1 MATKRTRKR
10 TAKKRG
16 RPAKKQ
22 ESADF
27 LSKYAVNIVGIVMA
41 VWALLGL
48 FQAGIVGIFIINL
61 TRIFVG
67 ALYPIGLAAIMA
79 GGIWLAGFSR
89 LPKVKWRHLFGTC
102 MILLGIL
109 TILSLAEYFQTAQ
122 PVDFVTVNW
131 GKLTDDMTSSNTTS
145 NIGGGILSAI
155 CFVFLHMLVGNI
167 GVGIVSVLLIVAG
180 GFVLFNISFNKA
192 FIGIRKAVTVGFQT
206 AVEIK
211 DRVSRFKANRSS
223 SKPAGEIP
231 KKEVS
236 SPKQPK
242 SSEEQQSFSTS
253 AITIS
258 GMPVADEAKQQPASS
273 AAAKKDTAEKPAK
286 KQASDVDLVN
296 VQEDDSYRLPTP
308 DLLTQMSQDDQS
320 GELKSIDHN
329 AKVLQKTLDSF
340 GVKAEIK
347 HVSLGPSV
355 TKYEIHPDI
364 GVKVSRIVNLADDIA
379 LALAAKDIRIEAPIP
394 GKSLVGIEVP
404 NRKIATVSFR
414 DVVEH
419 QPDRHGHLLQVP
431 LGKDV
436 NGNVITADL
445 TKMPHLLIAGST
457 GSGKSVAIN
466 GIITSILLN
475 ARPSQV
481 KLMLIDPK
489 KVELGVYNGIPHL
502 LSPVVSEPK
511 KAARALQKV
520 VSEMENRYE
529 LFAKYGQRKISTFNE
544 FAAKNNQENDVKIQP
559 MPYIVVIVDEL
570 ADLMMT
576 VSNDVEAAI
585 IRLAQMGRAAG
596 IHMILATQ
604 RPSVDVITGLIKAN
618 VPSRI
623 AFAVSSGI
631 DSRTIIDTNGAEKL
645 LGRGDM
651 LFLPIDSNTPIRVQ
665 GAFIPDKDVSR
676 VVKFITDQQSADYDE
691 SMMVSD
697 EEIKQEDEADSED
710 DLFDDALSFVVN
722 EQKAST
728 SLLQRHFRIGYNR
741 AARLIDD
748 LENRGYIGPQ
758 NGSKLGRFLKRNRFE
773 ITLMMANKKGR
784 HQFNLMSS
792 LVY

>member
-1 MATKRTRKR
+1 MKTKRTKQ
-10 TAKKRG
+10 TSSKPVKKRG
-16 RPAKKQ
+16 RPRKTTKKTGGQ
-22 ESADF
+22 SSF
-27 LSKYAVNIVGIVMA
+27 LQKYTVNVIGGVVAIL
-41 VWALLGL
+41 ALLGL
-48 FQAGIVGIFIINL
+48 FQAGIVGTLMINIAKL
-61 TRIFVG
+61 FVG
-67 ALYPIGLAAIMA
+67 SLYPVFLLV
-79 GGIWLAGFSR
+79 GIVVGIFLAGFSR
-89 LPKVKWRHLFGTC
+89 FPKIPAKYTWGTVL
-102 MILLGIL
+102 ILLGVLLWL
-109 TILSLAEYFQTAQ
+109 TLIEYIQAAQ
-122 PVDFVTVNW
+122 PVDFINFNW
-131 GKLTDDMTSSNTTS
+131 QKLVDDVVSSNSDS
-145 NIGGGILSAI
+145 NIGGGILAT
-155 CFVFLHMLVGNI
+155 I
-167 GVGIVSVLLIVAG
+167 GFYLAHVLFGKIGTGIVASLIILIG
-180 GFVLFNISFNKA
+180 GFILFDISFAKIFTGLRTCLTFIKTRAAAIRQQTDQKRSKKSARQPSPTTAANHPQTVEQPQNDDSEPNKLSA
-192 FIGIRKAVTVGFQT
+192 
-206 AVEIK
+206 
-211 DRVSRFKANRSS
+211 
-223 SKPAGEIP
+223 
-231 KKEVS
+231 
-236 SPKQPK
+236 
-242 SSEEQQSFSTS
+242 S

-258 GMPVADEAKQQPASS
+258 GMPVSDETKQSSKTVSKPTPLQESEKADDS
-273 AAAKKDTAEKPAK
+273 A
-286 KQASDVDLVN
+286 DVNLVD
-296 VQEDDSYRLPTP
+296 VKEDDAYKLPTT
-308 DLLTQMSQDDQS
+308 DLLTQIPQDDQS
-320 GELKSIDHN
+320 SELQSIDHN
-329 AKVLQKTLDSF
+329 AQVLQKTLDSF

-355 TKYEIHPDI
+355 TKYELHPDI

-394 GKSLVGIEVP
+394 GKSLIGIEVP

-419 QPDRHGHLLQVP
+419 QPDNHGHVLQVP

-466 GIITSILLN
+466 GIITSILLH
-475 ARPSQV
+475 AKPSQV

-529 LFAKYGQRKISTFNE
+529 LFAKFGQRKISTYNDFV
-544 FAAKNNQENDVKIQP
+544 AKNNRENDTKIQP

-697 EEIKQEDEADSED
+697 EEIKEEDQEDSED
-710 DLFDDALSFVVN
+710 DLFNDALAFVVDQ
-722 EQKAST
+722 QKAST

-748 LENRGYIGPQ
+748 LEKRGYIGPQ
-758 NGSKLGRFLKRNRFE
+758 DGSRPR
-773 ITLMMANKKGR
+773 
-784 HQFNLMSS
+784 Q
-792 LVY
+792 VYKEKQE

>member
-1 MATKRTRKR
+1 MNNLIIEEKKMATKRTRKR
-10 TAKKRG
+10 TTKKRG
-16 RPAKKQ
+16 RPTKAKKP
-22 ESADF
+22 ETF
-27 LSKYAVNIVGIVMA
+27 FSKYAVNILGAVVA

-48 FQAGIVGIFIINL
+48 FHAGIVGILMINIL
-61 TRIFVG
+61 RIFVG
-67 ALYPIGLAAIMA
+67 ILYPLGLLTLIV
-79 GGIWLAGFSR
+79 GGLWLAGFSR
-89 LPKVKWRHLFGTC
+89 LPKIKGRYF
-102 MILLGIL
+102 LGIVMVVIGVL
-109 TILSLAEYFQTAQ
+109 TFISLVEYVQTAQ
-122 PVDFVTVNW
+122 PVEFVAVNW
-131 GKLTDDMTSSNTTS
+131 GKLTDDMISSNTNS

-155 CFVFLHMLVGNI
+155 CFYLLHMLVGKI
-167 GVGIVSVLLIVAG
+167 GAGIISGLLVVAG
-180 GFVLFNISFNKA
+180 GFVLFNISFGNVFLAIHKTIA
-192 FIGIRKAVTVGFQT
+192 FIGHAF
-206 AVEIK
+206 
-211 DRVSRFKANRSS
+211 
-223 SKPAGEIP
+223 GEIQQKIRLLRV
-231 KKEVS
+231 KKETVQPDHQAKQQPLKEQTDA
-236 SPKQPK
+236 PKEEKDVKPK
-242 SSEEQQSFSTS
+242 FSTS
-253 AITIS
+253 SITIS
-258 GMPVADEAKQQPASS
+258 GMPVSDEPKDDVKQPPKESVTES
-273 AAAKKDTAEKPAK
+273 KPEQDK
-286 KQASDVDLVN
+286 SNDVDLVN
-296 VQEDDSYRLPTP
+296 VQEDDSYKLPTS

-329 AKVLQKTLDSF
+329 AKVLQETLDSF

-364 GVKVSRIVNLADDIA
+364 GVKVSRIVNLTDDIA

-404 NRKIATVSFR
+404 NKKIATVSFR

-419 QPDRHGHLLQVP
+419 QPDNHGHLLQVP

-436 NGNVITADL
+436 NGNVIAADL

-466 GIITSILLN
+466 SIITSILLN
-475 ARPSQV
+475 AKPSQV

-544 FAAKNNQENDVKIQP
+544 FAAKNNKENDVKIQP

-697 EEIKQEDEADSED
+697 EEIKQEDQQESED
-710 DLFDDALSFVVN
+710 DLFDDALEFVIN

-748 LENRGYIGPQ
+748 LQNRGYIGPQ
-758 NGSKLGRFLKRNRFE
+758 NGSKPREVF
-773 ITLMMANKKGR
+773 KKP
-784 HQFNLMSS
+784 
-792 LVY
+792 

>member
-1 MATKRTRKR
+1 MATKRTRRKTTSKPR
-10 TAKKRG
+10 KTSTKQQGFLAKYSSNLCG
-16 RPAKKQ
+16 A
-22 ESADF
+22 
-27 LSKYAVNIVGIVMA
+27 VMA
-41 VWALLGL
+41 ILALLGL
-48 FQAGIVGIFIINL
+48 FHAGIVGVLVINL
-61 TRIFVG
+61 VRILIG
-67 ALYPIGLAAIMA
+67 SLYPVGLIGMIAA
-79 GGIWLAGFSR
+79 GFWLAGFSK
-89 LPKVKWRHLFGTC
+89 LPKIKPRYWIGT
-102 MILLGIL
+102 MLLVIGILLWL
-109 TILSLAEYFQTAQ
+109 TLVEYIQTAQ
-122 PVDFVTVNW
+122 PVNFITANW
-131 GKLTDDMTSSNTTS
+131 GKLTDDMASANTTS
-145 NIGGGILSAI
+145 NIGGGIIATCIFDVCHILLGKIGTGIIASLIALS
-155 CFVFLHMLVGNI
+155 
-167 GVGIVSVLLIVAG
+167 GI
-180 GFVLFNISFNKA
+180 FVLFDISFGKL
-192 FIGIRKAVTVGFQT
+192 FVGLHKGLLVCKDAVSTVAGKVRAMQ
-206 AVEIK
+206 A
-211 DRVSRFKANRSS
+211 
-223 SKPAGEIP
+223 KPAKQQPASTEQMDVKPTDAEKGLTESDQAEL
-231 KKEVS
+231 KK
-236 SPKQPK
+236 
-242 SSEEQQSFSTS
+242 FSTS

-258 GMPVADEAKQQPASS
+258 GMPVSKQTMPDPEGQSSKVPEKDEVEPKS
-273 AAAKKDTAEKPAK
+273 DT
-286 KQASDVDLVN
+286 DLVD
-296 VQEDDSYRLPTP
+296 VQEDDSYKLPTKE
-308 DLLTQMSQDDQS
+308 LLTEIPQGDQS
-320 GELKSIDHN
+320 SELKSIDHN

-355 TKYEIHPDI
+355 TKYELHPDI
-364 GVKVSRIVNLADDIA
+364 GVKVSRIVNLSDDIA

-394 GKSLVGIEVP
+394 GKSLIGIEVP
-404 NRKIATVSFR
+404 NKKIATVSFR

-419 QPDRHGHLLQVP
+419 QPDNHGHLLQVP

-475 ARPSQV
+475 AKPSQV

-529 LFAKYGQRKISTFNE
+529 LFAKFGQRKISTYNDFV
-544 FAAKNNQENDVKIQP
+544 AKNNQENDTKIQP

-665 GAFIPDKDVSR
+665 GAFIPDQDVAK

-697 EEIKQEDEADSED
+697 EEIKQEDQADSED
-710 DLFDDALSFVVN
+710 ELFQDALDFVVDQ
-722 EQKAST
+722 QKAST

-748 LENRGYIGPQ
+748 LQNKGYIGPQ
-758 NGSKLGRFLKRNRFE
+758 DGSRPR
-773 ITLMMANKKGR
+773 
-784 HQFNLMSS
+784 Q
-792 LVY
+792 VYKEKQS

>member
-1 MATKRTRKR
+1 MKTKRTKQ
-10 TAKKRG
+10 TSSKPVKKRG
-16 RPAKKQ
+16 RPRKTTKKTGGQ
-22 ESADF
+22 SSF
-27 LSKYAVNIVGIVMA
+27 LQKYTVNVIGGVVAIL
-41 VWALLGL
+41 ALLGL
-48 FQAGIVGIFIINL
+48 FQAGIVGTLMINIAKL
-61 TRIFVG
+61 FVG
-67 ALYPIGLAAIMA
+67 SLYPVFLLV
-79 GGIWLAGFSR
+79 GIVVGIFLAGFSR
-89 LPKVKWRHLFGTC
+89 FPKIPAKDTWGTVL
-102 MILLGIL
+102 ILLGVLLWL
-109 TILSLAEYFQTAQ
+109 TLIEYIQAAQ
-122 PVDFVTVNW
+122 PVDFINFNW
-131 GKLTDDMTSSNTTS
+131 QKLVDDVVSSNSDS
-145 NIGGGILSAI
+145 NIGGGILATI
-155 CFVFLHMLVGNI
+155 VFYLAHVLFGKI
-167 GVGIVSVLLIVAG
+167 GTGIVASLIILIG
-180 GFVLFNISFNKA
+180 GFILFDISFAKIFTGLRTCLT
-192 FIGIRKAVTVGFQT
+192 FIKTRAAAIRQQT
-206 AVEIK
+206 GQK
-211 DRVSRFKANRSS
+211 RSK
-223 SKPAGEIP
+223 KPA
-231 KKEVS
+231 
-236 SPKQPK
+236 KQP
-242 SSEEQQSFSTS
+242 SPSTAANHPQTVEQPQNDDSEPNKLSAS

-258 GMPVADEAKQQPASS
+258 GMPVSDEAKQSS
-273 AAAKKDTAEKPAK
+273 KTVSKPTPPKESEKADDS
-286 KQASDVDLVN
+286 ADVNLVD
-296 VQEDDSYRLPTP
+296 VKEDDAYKLPTT
-308 DLLTQMSQDDQS
+308 DLLTQIPQDDQS
-320 GELKSIDHN
+320 SELQSIDHN
-329 AKVLQKTLDSF
+329 AQVLQKTLDSF

-355 TKYEIHPDI
+355 TKYELHPDI

-394 GKSLVGIEVP
+394 GKSLIGIEVP

-419 QPDRHGHLLQVP
+419 QPDNHGHVLQVP

-466 GIITSILLN
+466 GIITSILLH
-475 ARPSQV
+475 AKPSQV

-529 LFAKYGQRKISTFNE
+529 LFAKFGQRKISTYNDFV
-544 FAAKNNQENDVKIQP
+544 AKNNRENDTKIQP

-697 EEIKQEDEADSED
+697 EEIKEEDQEDSED
-710 DLFDDALSFVVN
+710 DLFNDALAFVVDQ
-722 EQKAST
+722 QKAST

-748 LENRGYIGPQ
+748 LEKRGYIGPQ
-758 NGSKLGRFLKRNRFE
+758 DGSRPR
-773 ITLMMANKKGR
+773 
-784 HQFNLMSS
+784 Q
-792 LVY
+792 VYKEKQE

>member
-1 MATKRTRKR
+1 MKTKRTRSKSI
-10 TAKKRG
+10 KKRG
-16 RPAKKQ
+16 RPTKTTKKPSNQ
-22 ESADF
+22 SSF
-27 LSKYAVNIVGIVMA
+27 LQKYAINLIGGVVAIL
-41 VWALLGL
+41 ALLGL
-48 FQAGIVGIFIINL
+48 FQAGIVGTLMINIAKL
-61 TRIFVG
+61 FVG
-67 ALYPIGLAAIMA
+67 SLFPVFLLV
-79 GGIWLAGFSR
+79 GIVVGIFLAGFSR
-89 LPKVKWRHLFGTC
+89 LPKIPARYGWGTVL
-102 MILLGIL
+102 ILLGLLLWL
-109 TILSLAEYFQTAQ
+109 TLIEYLQAAQ
-122 PVDFVTVNW
+122 PVDFINFNW
-131 GKLTDDMTSSNTTS
+131 QKLVDDVASSNSDS
-145 NIGGGILSAI
+145 NIGGGILATI
-155 CFVFLHMLVGNI
+155 IFYLAHVLFGKI
-167 GVGIVSVLLIVAG
+167 GTGIVASLIILIG
-180 GFVLFNISFNKA
+180 GFILFDISFAKLFTGLRACLMFVKARIAAVRQHTAQKQTKKPNK
-192 FIGIRKAVTVGFQT
+192 QP
-206 AVEIK
+206 
-211 DRVSRFKANRSS
+211 SS
-223 SKPAGEIP
+223 SATISHPQSVEH
-231 KKEVS
+231 
-236 SPKQPK
+236 PK
-242 SSEEQQSFSTS
+242 SDDSEPNKLSAS

-258 GMPVADEAKQQPASS
+258 GMPVTDEAKQPV
-273 AAAKKDTAEKPAK
+273 KTPTKPATPK
-286 KQASDVDLVN
+286 KAEEPDTSSEVNLVDVK
-296 VQEDDSYRLPTP
+296 EDDAYRLPTT
-308 DLLTQMSQDDQS
+308 DLLTQIPQDDQS
-320 GELKSIDHN
+320 GELQSIDHN
-329 AKVLQKTLDSF
+329 AQVLQKTLDSF

-355 TKYEIHPDI
+355 TKYELHPDI

-394 GKSLVGIEVP
+394 GKSLIGIEVP

-414 DVVEH
+414 DVIEH
-419 QPDRHGHLLQVP
+419 QPDNHGHVLQVP

-466 GIITSILLN
+466 GIITSILLH
-475 ARPSQV
+475 AKPSQV

-529 LFAKYGQRKISTFNE
+529 LFAKFGQRKISTYNDFV
-544 FAAKNNQENDVKIQP
+544 AKNNRENDTKIQP

-697 EEIKQEDEADSED
+697 EEIKEEDQEDSED
-710 DLFDDALSFVVN
+710 DLFNDALDFVVN
-722 EQKAST
+722 QQKAST

-748 LENRGYIGPQ
+748 LEKRGYIGPQ
-758 NGSKLGRFLKRNRFE
+758 DGSRPR
-773 ITLMMANKKGR
+773 
-784 HQFNLMSS
+784 Q
-792 LVY
+792 VYKQKQK

>member
-1 MATKRTRKR
+1 MAAKRTRKR
-10 TAKKRG
+10 TTKR
-16 RPAKKQ
+16 RQPAKTQKQ
-22 ESADF
+22 TTF
-27 LSKYAVNIVGIVMA
+27 FSKYAVNILGFVTAIL
-41 VWALLGL
+41 ALLGL
-48 FQAGIVGIFIINL
+48 FHAGIVGVFIINVI
-61 TRIFVG
+61 RILVG
-67 ALYPIGLAAIMA
+67 IGYPVALMVLIV
-79 GGIWLAGFSR
+79 AGFWLTGFSK
-89 LPKVKWRHLFGTC
+89 LPKIKPRYLVGTG
-102 MILLGIL
+102 LVVAGIL
-109 TILSLAEYFQTAQ
+109 ILITLVEYLQTAQ
-122 PVDFVTVNW
+122 PVDFVAVNW
-131 GKLTDDMTSSNTTS
+131 GKLTDDIASANVNA
-145 NIGGGILSAI
+145 NIGGGILATI
-155 CFVFLHMLVGNI
+155 CFDVLHMLVGKI
-167 GVGIVSVLLIVAG
+167 GTGLVSGLLMIAG
-180 GFVLFNISFNKA
+180 GFVLFNVSFSKL
-192 FIGIRKAVTVGFQT
+192 FT
-206 AVEIK
+206 AVRDSLVVVK
-211 DRVSRFKANRSS
+211 TGWAKTTAAWQKRKVSRQTKGPVSDDDRDQKHPGTPQPETHSD
-223 SKPAGEIP
+223 P
-231 KKEVS
+231 K
-236 SPKQPK
+236 
-242 SSEEQQSFSTS
+242 FSTS

-258 GMPVADEAKQQPASS
+258 GMPVKSGDEPDKGSDQSTGSLDTKARSDS
-273 AAAKKDTAEKPAK
+273 HAAKNEQQSA
-286 KQASDVDLVN
+286 VDLVN
-296 VQEDDSYRLPTP
+296 VQEDDSYRLPGV
-308 DLLTQMSQDDQS
+308 DLLTQVTQDDQS

-329 AKVLQKTLDSF
+329 AKVLQQTLDSF

-364 GVKVSRIVNLADDIA
+364 GVKVSRIVNLTDDIA

-419 QPDRHGHLLQVP
+419 QPDHTGHLLQVP

-475 ARPSQV
+475 AKPSQV

-529 LFAKYGQRKISTFNE
+529 LFAKYGQRKISTFNA
-544 FAAKNNQENDVKIQP
+544 FAAKNNQEKDVKIQP

-665 GAFIPDKDVSR
+665 GAFISDKDVSR

-697 EEIKQEDEADSED
+697 DEIKQEDEEDSED
-710 DLFDDALSFVVN
+710 DLFDDALEFVVN

-748 LENRGYIGPQ
+748 LQNRGYIGPQ
-758 NGSKLGRFLKRNRFE
+758 NGSKPREVF
-773 ITLMMANKKGR
+773 KKP
-784 HQFNLMSS
+784 S
-792 LVY
+792 

>member
-1 MATKRTRKR
+1 MASKRPRRKTTRKPR
-10 TAKKRG
+10 KSTKKNQGLLAKY
-16 RPAKKQ
+16 
-22 ESADF
+22 S
-27 LSKYAVNIVGIVMA
+27 VNIGGA
-41 VWALLGL
+41 VAAVLALLGL
-48 FQAGIVGIFIINL
+48 FHAGIVGVLIINL
-61 TRIFVG
+61 VRILVG
-67 ALYPIGLAAIMA
+67 SLYPLGLILIMIA
-79 GGIWLAGFSR
+79 GLWLAGFAK
-89 LPKVKWRHLFGTC
+89 LPKIKLRYWLGTV
-102 MILLGIL
+102 LLVAGIL
-109 TILSLAEYFQTAQ
+109 IWLTLIEYVQTAQ
-122 PVDFVTVNW
+122 PVAFVSTNW
-131 GKLTDDMTSSNTTS
+131 AKLADDMASANTTS
-145 NIGGGILSAI
+145 NIGGGILAT
-155 CFVFLHMLVGNI
+155 CLFYGLHLLLGKI
-167 GVGIVSVLLIVAG
+167 GTGIIATLIVIAAI
-180 GFVLFNISFNKA
+180 FVLFEISFSKIFVGLHKGLLVCKNLVTNISTKLHA
-192 FIGIRKAVTVGFQT
+192 RSEQKQSVPRSTT
-206 AVEIK
+206 A
-211 DRVSRFKANRSS
+211 AT
-223 SKPAGEIP
+223 PTTA
-231 KKEVS
+231 KKETEAVS
-236 SPKQPK
+236 QEDQAK
-242 SSEEQQSFSTS
+242 FSTS

-258 GMPVADEAKQQPASS
+258 GMPVSKHADTEPEPKQPKAPVKEEADDQG
-273 AAAKKDTAEKPAK
+273 
-286 KQASDVDLVN
+286 DVNLVD
-296 VQEDDSYRLPTP
+296 VQEDDSYKLPTKN
-308 DLLTQMSQDDQS
+308 LLTQIPQGDQS
-320 GELKSIDHN
+320 SELKSIDHN

-355 TKYEIHPDI
+355 TKYELHPDI
-364 GVKVSRIVNLADDIA
+364 GVKVSRIVNLSDDIA

-394 GKSLVGIEVP
+394 GKSLIGIEVP
-404 NRKIATVSFR
+404 NKKIATVSFR

-419 QPDRHGHLLQVP
+419 QPDNHGHILQVP

-475 ARPSQV
+475 AKPSQV

-529 LFAKYGQRKISTFNE
+529 LFAKFGQRKIGTYNE
-544 FAAKNNQENDVKIQP
+544 FVAKNNRENDAKIQP

-665 GAFIPDKDVSR
+665 GAFIPDQDVAK

-697 EEIKQEDEADSED
+697 EEIKQEDQADSED
-710 DLFDDALSFVVN
+710 ELFPDALDFVVDQ
-722 EQKAST
+722 QKAST

-748 LENRGYIGPQ
+748 LQKRGYIGPQ
-758 NGSKLGRFLKRNRFE
+758 DGSRPR
-773 ITLMMANKKGR
+773 
-784 HQFNLMSS
+784 Q
-792 LVY
+792 VYKEK

>member
-1 MATKRTRKR
+1 MATKARRKR
-10 TAKKRG
+10 PTKKRG
-16 RPAKKQ
+16 RPSKAKK
-22 ESADF
+22 ETPF
-27 LSKYAVNIVGIVMA
+27 LSKYA
-41 VWALLGL
+41 W
-48 FQAGIVGIFIINL
+48 NL
-61 TRIFVG
+61 VG
-67 ALYPIGLAAIMA
+67 AAIA
-79 GGIWLAGFSR
+79 IFA
-89 LPKVKWRHLFGTC
+89 
-102 MILLGIL
+102 LLGIL
-109 TILSLAEYFQTAQ
+109 QAGVVGVFVINILRIPFGSLYLLGLIGLMVGGLWVAGFSKLPKVNFRYLTGGFLIVTGLLLLLTLIEYIQTAE
-122 PVDFVTVNW
+122 PVTFMAVNW
-131 GKLTDDMTSSNTTS
+131 EKLTDDMASSNINS
-145 NIGGGILSAI
+145 DIGGGIFATAL
-155 CFVFLHMLVGNI
+155 FYLTHLLVGK
-167 GVGIVSVLLIVAG
+167 VGTAVVSVLFMLAG
-180 GFVLFNISFNKA
+180 GLVLFNISFGSVFKGIQQLLGGLQKVCA
-192 FIGIRKAVTVGFQT
+192 IGIQKIQAAKRTKSEKAPVKQQT
-206 AVEIK
+206 Q
-211 DRVSRFKANRSS
+211 
-223 SKPAGEIP
+223 P
-231 KKEVS
+231 EVDS
-236 SPKQPK
+236 SPTTTDAKEPDSTEPSPNAFSA
-242 SSEEQQSFSTS
+242 SS
-253 AITIS
+253 ITIS
-258 GMPVADEAKQQPASS
+258 GMAVKDPTSETSS
-273 AAAKKDTAEKPAK
+273 AEAKPAK
-286 KQASDVDLVN
+286 EDKLDPKSKSESDDHLDLVN
-296 VQEDDSYRLPTP
+296 VQEDDSYQLPTSA
-308 DLLTQMSQDDQS
+308 LLTAAPQNDQS
-320 GELKSIDHN
+320 NELKSIDHN
-329 AKVLQKTLDSF
+329 ANVLQKTLNSF

-394 GKSLVGIEVP
+394 GKSLIGIEVP
-404 NRKIATVSFR
+404 NREIATVSFR

-419 QPDRHGHLLQVP
+419 QPDNHGHILQVP

-436 NGNVITADL
+436 NGNVIAADL

-475 ARPSQV
+475 AKPSQV

-529 LFAKYGQRKISTFNE
+529 LFAKFGQRKISTYNE
-544 FAAKNNQENDVKIQP
+544 FVAKNNREAEVKIQP

-665 GAFIPDKDVSR
+665 GAFISDKDVST

-697 EEIKQEDEADSED
+697 EEIKEEDDQESED
-710 DLFDDALSFVVN
+710 DLFDDALDFVVQ

-758 NGSKLGRFLKRNRFE
+758 NGSKPREVFKSKASG
-773 ITLMMANKKGR
+773 
-784 HQFNLMSS
+784 SS
-792 LVY
+792 TD

>member
-1 MATKRTRKR
+1 MAAKRTRKR
-10 TAKKRG
+10 TTKRR
-16 RPAKKQ
+16 RPAKTQKQ
-22 ESADF
+22 TTF
-27 LSKYAVNIVGIVMA
+27 FSKYAVNILGFVTAIL
-41 VWALLGL
+41 ALLGL
-48 FQAGIVGIFIINL
+48 FHAGIVGVFIINVI
-61 TRIFVG
+61 RILVG
-67 ALYPIGLAAIMA
+67 IGYPVALMVLIV
-79 GGIWLAGFSR
+79 AGFWLTGFSK
-89 LPKVKWRHLFGTC
+89 LPKIKPRYLVGTGLV
-102 MILLGIL
+102 IAGIL
-109 TILSLAEYFQTAQ
+109 ILITLVEYLQTAQ
-122 PVDFVTVNW
+122 PVDFVAVNW
-131 GKLTDDMTSSNTTS
+131 GKLTDDIASANVNA
-145 NIGGGILSAI
+145 NIGGGILATI
-155 CFVFLHMLVGNI
+155 CFDVLHMLVGKI
-167 GVGIVSVLLIVAG
+167 GTGLVSGLLMIAG
-180 GFVLFNISFNKA
+180 GFVLFNVSFSKL
-192 FIGIRKAVTVGFQT
+192 FT
-206 AVEIK
+206 AVRDSLVVVK
-211 DRVSRFKANRSS
+211 TGWAKMAAAWQKRKVSRQTKGPVSDDDRDQKHPGASQPETHS
-223 SKPAGEIP
+223 DP
-231 KKEVS
+231 K
-236 SPKQPK
+236 
-242 SSEEQQSFSTS
+242 FSTS

-258 GMPVADEAKQQPASS
+258 GMPVKSGDEPDKGSDQSTGSLDTKARSDS
-273 AAAKKDTAEKPAK
+273 HAAKNEQQSA
-286 KQASDVDLVN
+286 VDLVN
-296 VQEDDSYRLPTP
+296 VQEDDSYRLPGV
-308 DLLTQMSQDDQS
+308 DLLTQVTQDDQS

-329 AKVLQKTLDSF
+329 AKVLQQTLDSF

-364 GVKVSRIVNLADDIA
+364 GVKVSRIVNLTDDIA

-419 QPDRHGHLLQVP
+419 QPDHTGHLLQVP

-475 ARPSQV
+475 AKPSQV

-511 KAARALQKV
+511 KASRALQKV

-529 LFAKYGQRKISTFNE
+529 LFAKYGQRKISTFNA
-544 FAAKNNQENDVKIQP
+544 FAAKNNQEKDVKIQP

-665 GAFIPDKDVSR
+665 GAFISDKDVSR

-697 EEIKQEDEADSED
+697 DEIKQEDEEDSED
-710 DLFDDALSFVVN
+710 DLFDDALEFVVN

-748 LENRGYIGPQ
+748 LQNRGYIGPQ
-758 NGSKLGRFLKRNRFE
+758 NGSKPREVF
-773 ITLMMANKKGR
+773 KKP
-784 HQFNLMSS
+784 S
-792 LVY
+792 

>member
-1 MATKRTRKR
+1 MAAKRTRKR
-10 TAKKRG
+10 ITKRR
-16 RPAKKQ
+16 RPAKTQKQ
-22 ESADF
+22 TTF
-27 LSKYAVNIVGIVMA
+27 FSKYAVNILGFVTAIL
-41 VWALLGL
+41 ALLGL
-48 FQAGIVGIFIINL
+48 FHAGIVGVFIINVI
-61 TRIFVG
+61 RILVG
-67 ALYPIGLAAIMA
+67 IGYPVALMVLIV
-79 GGIWLAGFSR
+79 AGFWLTGFSK
-89 LPKVKWRHLFGTC
+89 LPKIKPRYLVGTGLV
-102 MILLGIL
+102 IAGIL
-109 TILSLAEYFQTAQ
+109 ILITLVEYLQTAQ
-122 PVDFVTVNW
+122 PVDFVAVNW
-131 GKLTDDMTSSNTTS
+131 GKLTDDIASANVNA
-145 NIGGGILSAI
+145 NIGGGILATI
-155 CFVFLHMLVGNI
+155 CFDVLHMLVGKI
-167 GVGIVSVLLIVAG
+167 GTGLVSGLLMIAG
-180 GFVLFNISFNKA
+180 GFVLFNVSFSKL
-192 FIGIRKAVTVGFQT
+192 FT
-206 AVEIK
+206 AVRDSLVVVK
-211 DRVSRFKANRSS
+211 TGWAKMAAAWQKRKVSRQTKGPVSDDDRDQKHPGASQPETHS
-223 SKPAGEIP
+223 DP
-231 KKEVS
+231 K
-236 SPKQPK
+236 
-242 SSEEQQSFSTS
+242 FSTS

-258 GMPVADEAKQQPASS
+258 GMPVKSGDEPDKGSDQSTGSLDTKARSDS
-273 AAAKKDTAEKPAK
+273 HAAKNEQEST
-286 KQASDVDLVN
+286 VDLVN
-296 VQEDDSYRLPTP
+296 VQEDDSYQLPGV
-308 DLLTQMSQDDQS
+308 DLLTQVTQDDQS

-329 AKVLQKTLDSF
+329 AKVLQQTLDSF

-364 GVKVSRIVNLADDIA
+364 GVKVSRIVNLTDDIA

-419 QPDRHGHLLQVP
+419 QPDHTGHLLQVP

-475 ARPSQV
+475 AKPSQV

-511 KAARALQKV
+511 KASRALQKV

-529 LFAKYGQRKISTFNE
+529 LFAKYGQRKISTFNA
-544 FAAKNNQENDVKIQP
+544 FAAKNNQEKDVKIQP

-665 GAFIPDKDVSR
+665 GAFISDKDVSR

-697 EEIKQEDEADSED
+697 DEIKQEDEEDSED
-710 DLFDDALSFVVN
+710 DLFDDALEFVVN

-748 LENRGYIGPQ
+748 LQNRGYIGPQ
-758 NGSKLGRFLKRNRFE
+758 NGSKPREVF
-773 ITLMMANKKGR
+773 KKP
-784 HQFNLMSS
+784 S
-792 LVY
+792 

>member
-1 MATKRTRKR
+1 MKTKRTRSKSI
-10 TAKKRG
+10 KKRG
-16 RPAKKQ
+16 RPTKTTKKPSNQ
-22 ESADF
+22 SSF
-27 LSKYAVNIVGIVMA
+27 LQKYAINLIGGVVAIL
-41 VWALLGL
+41 ALLGL
-48 FQAGIVGIFIINL
+48 FQAGIVGTLMINIAKL
-61 TRIFVG
+61 FVG
-67 ALYPIGLAAIMA
+67 SLFPVFLLV
-79 GGIWLAGFSR
+79 GIVVGIFLAGFSR
-89 LPKVKWRHLFGTC
+89 LPKIPARYGWGTVL
-102 MILLGIL
+102 ILLGLLLWL
-109 TILSLAEYFQTAQ
+109 TLIEYLQAAQ
-122 PVDFVTVNW
+122 PVDFINFNW
-131 GKLTDDMTSSNTTS
+131 QKLVDDVASSNSDS
-145 NIGGGILSAI
+145 NIGGGILATI
-155 CFVFLHMLVGNI
+155 IFYLAHVLFGKI
-167 GVGIVSVLLIVAG
+167 GTGIVASLIILIG
-180 GFVLFNISFNKA
+180 GFILFDISFAKLFTGLRACLMFVKARIAAVRQHTAQKQTKKPNK
-192 FIGIRKAVTVGFQT
+192 QP
-206 AVEIK
+206 
-211 DRVSRFKANRSS
+211 SS
-223 SKPAGEIP
+223 SATISHPQSVEH
-231 KKEVS
+231 
-236 SPKQPK
+236 PK
-242 SSEEQQSFSTS
+242 SDDSEPNKLSAS

-258 GMPVADEAKQQPASS
+258 GMPVTDEAKQPV
-273 AAAKKDTAEKPAK
+273 KTPTKPATPK
-286 KQASDVDLVN
+286 KAEEPDTSSEVNLVDVK
-296 VQEDDSYRLPTP
+296 EDDAYRLPTT
-308 DLLTQMSQDDQS
+308 DLLTQIPQDDQS
-320 GELKSIDHN
+320 GELQSIDHN
-329 AKVLQKTLDSF
+329 AQVLQKTLDSF

-355 TKYEIHPDI
+355 TKYELHPDI

-394 GKSLVGIEVP
+394 GKSLIGIEVP

-419 QPDRHGHLLQVP
+419 QPDNHGHVLQVP

-466 GIITSILLN
+466 GIITSILLH
-475 ARPSQV
+475 AKPSQV

-529 LFAKYGQRKISTFNE
+529 LFAKFGQRKISTYNDFV
-544 FAAKNNQENDVKIQP
+544 AKNNRENDTKIQP

-631 DSRTIIDTNGAEKL
+631 DWQIWKL
-645 LGRGDM
+645 
-651 LFLPIDSNTPIRVQ
+651 
-665 GAFIPDKDVSR
+665 
-676 VVKFITDQQSADYDE
+676 
-691 SMMVSD
+691 
-697 EEIKQEDEADSED
+697 EI
-710 DLFDDALSFVVN
+710 
-722 EQKAST
+722 
-728 SLLQRHFRIGYNR
+728 
-741 AARLIDD
+741 
-748 LENRGYIGPQ
+748 
-758 NGSKLGRFLKRNRFE
+758 GSWGL
-773 ITLMMANKKGR
+773 
-784 HQFNLMSS
+784 
-792 LVY
+792 

>member
-1 MATKRTRKR
+1 MKTKRTKQISSKPV
-10 TAKKRG
+10 KKRG
-16 RPAKKQ
+16 RPRKTGGQ
-22 ESADF
+22 SSF
-27 LSKYAVNIVGIVMA
+27 LQKYTVNVIGGVVAILT
-41 VWALLGL
+41 LLGL
-48 FQAGIVGIFIINL
+48 FQAGIVGTLMINIAKL
-61 TRIFVG
+61 FVG
-67 ALYPIGLAAIMA
+67 SLYPVFLLV
-79 GGIWLAGFSR
+79 GIVVGVFLAGFSR
-89 LPKVKWRHLFGTC
+89 FPKIPAKYTWGTVL
-102 MILLGIL
+102 ILLGVLLWL
-109 TILSLAEYFQTAQ
+109 TLIEYIQAAQ
-122 PVDFVTVNW
+122 PVDFINFNW
-131 GKLTDDMTSSNTTS
+131 QKLVDDVVSSNSDS
-145 NIGGGILSAI
+145 NIGGGILATI
-155 CFVFLHMLVGNI
+155 VFYLAHVLFGKI
-167 GVGIVSVLLIVAG
+167 GTGIVASLIILIG
-180 GFVLFNISFNKA
+180 GFILFDISFAKIFTGLRTCLT
-192 FIGIRKAVTVGFQT
+192 FIKTRAAAIRQQT
-206 AVEIK
+206 DQK
-211 DRVSRFKANRSS
+211 R
-223 SKPAGEIP
+223 P
-231 KKEVS
+231 KK
-236 SPKQPK
+236 PTKQP
-242 SSEEQQSFSTS
+242 SPSTAANHPQTVEQPQNDDSEPNKLSAS

-258 GMPVADEAKQQPASS
+258 GMPVSDEAKQSS
-273 AAAKKDTAEKPAK
+273 KPATK
-286 KQASDVDLVN
+286 PTPPKESEKADDSADVNLVD
-296 VQEDDSYRLPTP
+296 VKEDDAYKLPTT
-308 DLLTQMSQDDQS
+308 DLLTQIPQDDQS
-320 GELKSIDHN
+320 SELQSIDHN
-329 AKVLQKTLDSF
+329 AQVLQKTLDSF

-355 TKYEIHPDI
+355 TKYELHPDI

-394 GKSLVGIEVP
+394 GKSLIGIEVP

-419 QPDRHGHLLQVP
+419 QPDNHGHVLQVP

-466 GIITSILLN
+466 GIITSILLH
-475 ARPSQV
+475 AKPSQV

-529 LFAKYGQRKISTFNE
+529 LFAKFGQRKISTYNDFV
-544 FAAKNNQENDVKIQP
+544 AKNNRENDTKIQP

-697 EEIKQEDEADSED
+697 EEIKEEDQEDSED
-710 DLFDDALSFVVN
+710 DLFNDALAFVVDQ
-722 EQKAST
+722 QKAST

-748 LENRGYIGPQ
+748 LEKRGYIGPQ
-758 NGSKLGRFLKRNRFE
+758 DGSRPR
-773 ITLMMANKKGR
+773 
-784 HQFNLMSS
+784 Q
-792 LVY
+792 VYKEKQE

>member
-1 MATKRTRKR
+1 MAAKRTRKR
-10 TAKKRG
+10 TTKRR
-16 RPAKKQ
+16 RPAKTQKQ
-22 ESADF
+22 TTF
-27 LSKYAVNIVGIVMA
+27 FSKYAVNILGFVTAIL
-41 VWALLGL
+41 ALLGL
-48 FQAGIVGIFIINL
+48 FHAGIVGVFIINVI
-61 TRIFVG
+61 RILVG
-67 ALYPIGLAAIMA
+67 IGYPVALMVLIV
-79 GGIWLAGFSR
+79 AGFWLTGFSK
-89 LPKVKWRHLFGTC
+89 LPKIKPRYLVGTG
-102 MILLGIL
+102 LVVAGIL
-109 TILSLAEYFQTAQ
+109 ILITLVEYLQTAQ
-122 PVDFVTVNW
+122 PVDFVAVNW
-131 GKLTDDMTSSNTTS
+131 GKLTDDIASANVNA
-145 NIGGGILSAI
+145 NIGGGILATI
-155 CFVFLHMLVGNI
+155 CFDVLHMLVGKI
-167 GVGIVSVLLIVAG
+167 GTGLVSGLLMIAG
-180 GFVLFNISFNKA
+180 GFVLFNISFSKL
-192 FIGIRKAVTVGFQT
+192 FT
-206 AVEIK
+206 AVRDSLVVVK
-211 DRVSRFKANRSS
+211 TGLAKTTAAWQKRKVSRQTKVPVSDDDRDQKHPETPQPETHSD
-223 SKPAGEIP
+223 P
-231 KKEVS
+231 K
-236 SPKQPK
+236 
-242 SSEEQQSFSTS
+242 FSTS

-258 GMPVADEAKQQPASS
+258 GMPVKSGDEPDKGSDQSTGSLDTKARSDS
-273 AAAKKDTAEKPAK
+273 HAAKNEQQSA
-286 KQASDVDLVN
+286 VDLVN
-296 VQEDDSYRLPTP
+296 VQEDDSYRLPGV
-308 DLLTQMSQDDQS
+308 DLLTQVTQDDQS

-329 AKVLQKTLDSF
+329 AKVLQQTLDSF

-364 GVKVSRIVNLADDIA
+364 GVKVSRIVNLTDDIA

-419 QPDRHGHLLQVP
+419 QPDHTGHLLQVP

-475 ARPSQV
+475 AKPSQV

-529 LFAKYGQRKISTFNE
+529 LFAKYGQRKISTFNA
-544 FAAKNNQENDVKIQP
+544 FAAKNNQEKDVKIQP

-665 GAFIPDKDVSR
+665 GAFISDKDVSR

-697 EEIKQEDEADSED
+697 DEIKQEDEEDSED
-710 DLFDDALSFVVN
+710 DLFDDALEFVVN

-748 LENRGYIGPQ
+748 LQNRGYIGPQ
-758 NGSKLGRFLKRNRFE
+758 NGSKPREVF
-773 ITLMMANKKGR
+773 KKP
-784 HQFNLMSS
+784 S
-792 LVY
+792 

>member
-1 MATKRTRKR
+1 MKTKRTPKK
-10 TAKKRG
+10 TVKKRG
-16 RPAKKQ
+16 RPRKSSKTTNRQ
-22 ESADF
+22 SSF
-27 LSKYAVNIVGIVMA
+27 LRKYAVNIIGGVCAIL
-41 VWALLGL
+41 ALLGL
-48 FQAGIVGIFIINL
+48 FQAGIVGIFMINIA
-61 TRIFVG
+61 RIFVG
-67 ALYPIGLAAIMA
+67 SLYPLFLLLGVV
-79 GGIWLAGFSR
+79 GGVWLAGFSR
-89 LPKVKWRHLFGTC
+89 LPSIKAKYTWGTLLV
-102 MILLGIL
+102 LLGVLVWL
-109 TILSLAEYFQTAQ
+109 TLIEYVQAAQ
-122 PVDFVTVNW
+122 PVNFISFNW
-131 GKLTDDMTSSNTTS
+131 EKLVDDIVSANDDS
-145 NIGGGILSAI
+145 NIGGGILATI
-155 CFVFLHMLVGNI
+155 VFYVCHLLFGKI
-167 GVGIVSVLLIVAG
+167 GTGIVSSLVIVFG
-180 GFVLFNISFNKA
+180 GFVLFDISFAKIFVALRACLTFLKAQATKLGQHRTQKRTKTPVKRPSVPVEDNRPQVDESADSTDNEPNKLS
-192 FIGIRKAVTVGFQT
+192 G
-206 AVEIK
+206 
-211 DRVSRFKANRSS
+211 SS
-223 SKPAGEIP
+223 
-231 KKEVS
+231 
-236 SPKQPK
+236 
-242 SSEEQQSFSTS
+242 
-253 AITIS
+253 ITIS
-258 GMPVADEAKQQPASS
+258 GMPVTEADKQ
-273 AAAKKDTAEKPAK
+273 AKKSQTKEVQPKEDEKPDES
-286 KQASDVDLVN
+286 SDVDLVD
-296 VQEDDSYRLPTP
+296 VKEDDSYKLPTT
-308 DLLTQMSQDDQS
+308 DLLTQIPQDDQS

-329 AKVLQKTLDSF
+329 AQVLQKTLDSF

-355 TKYEIHPDI
+355 TKYELHPDI

-394 GKSLVGIEVP
+394 GKSLIGIEVP

-419 QPDRHGHLLQVP
+419 QPDNHGHVLQVP

-466 GIITSILLN
+466 GIITSILLH
-475 ARPSQV
+475 AKPSQV

-529 LFAKYGQRKISTFNE
+529 LFAKFGQRKISTYNDFV
-544 FAAKNNQENDVKIQP
+544 AKNNRENDTKIQP

-665 GAFIPDKDVSR
+665 GAFISDKDVSR

-691 SMMVSD
+691 SMIVSD
-697 EEIKQEDEADSED
+697 EEIKEEDQEDSED
-710 DLFDDALSFVVN
+710 DLFNDALSFVVDQ
-722 EQKAST
+722 QKAST

-748 LENRGYIGPQ
+748 LEKRGYIGPQ
-758 NGSKLGRFLKRNRFE
+758 DGSRPR
-773 ITLMMANKKGR
+773 
-784 HQFNLMSS
+784 Q
-792 LVY
+792 VYKEKSE

>member
-1 MATKRTRKR
+1 MAAKRTRKR
-10 TAKKRG
+10 TTKRR
-16 RPAKKQ
+16 RPAKTQKQ
-22 ESADF
+22 TTF
-27 LSKYAVNIVGIVMA
+27 FSKYAVNILGFVTAIL
-41 VWALLGL
+41 ALLGL
-48 FQAGIVGIFIINL
+48 FHAGIVGVFIINVI
-61 TRIFVG
+61 RILVG
-67 ALYPIGLAAIMA
+67 IGYPVALMVLIV
-79 GGIWLAGFSR
+79 AGFWLTGFSK
-89 LPKVKWRHLFGTC
+89 LPKIKPRYLVGTG
-102 MILLGIL
+102 LVVAGIL
-109 TILSLAEYFQTAQ
+109 ILITLVEYLQTAQ
-122 PVDFVTVNW
+122 PVDFLAVNW
-131 GKLTDDMTSSNTTS
+131 GKLTDDIASANVNA
-145 NIGGGILSAI
+145 NIGGGILATI
-155 CFVFLHMLVGNI
+155 CFDVLHMLVGKI
-167 GVGIVSVLLIVAG
+167 GTGLVSGLLMIAG
-180 GFVLFNISFNKA
+180 GFVLFNVSFSKL
-192 FIGIRKAVTVGFQT
+192 FT
-206 AVEIK
+206 AVRDSLVVVK
-211 DRVSRFKANRSS
+211 TGWAKTTAAWQKRRVSRQTKGPVSDDDRDQKHPGAPQPETHSD
-223 SKPAGEIP
+223 P
-231 KKEVS
+231 K
-236 SPKQPK
+236 
-242 SSEEQQSFSTS
+242 FSTS

-258 GMPVADEAKQQPASS
+258 GMPVKSGDEPDKGSDQSTGSLDTKARSDS
-273 AAAKKDTAEKPAK
+273 HAAKNEQQSA
-286 KQASDVDLVN
+286 VDLVN
-296 VQEDDSYRLPTP
+296 VQEDDSYRLPGV
-308 DLLTQMSQDDQS
+308 DLLTQVTQDDQS

-329 AKVLQKTLDSF
+329 AKVLQQTLDSF

-364 GVKVSRIVNLADDIA
+364 GVKVSRIVNLTDDIA

-419 QPDRHGHLLQVP
+419 QPDHTGHLLQVP

-475 ARPSQV
+475 AKPSQV

-511 KAARALQKV
+511 KASRALQKV

-529 LFAKYGQRKISTFNE
+529 LFAKYGQRKISTFNA
-544 FAAKNNQENDVKIQP
+544 FAAKNNQEKDVKIQP

-665 GAFIPDKDVSR
+665 GAFISDKDVSR

-697 EEIKQEDEADSED
+697 DEIKQEDEEDSED
-710 DLFDDALSFVVN
+710 DLFDDALEFVVN

-748 LENRGYIGPQ
+748 LQNRGYIGPQ
-758 NGSKLGRFLKRNRFE
+758 NGSKPREVF
-773 ITLMMANKKGR
+773 KKP
-784 HQFNLMSS
+784 S
-792 LVY
+792 

>member
-1 MATKRTRKR
+1 MAAKRTRKR
-10 TAKKRG
+10 TTKRR
-16 RPAKKQ
+16 RPAKTQKQ
-22 ESADF
+22 TTF
-27 LSKYAVNIVGIVMA
+27 FSKYAVNILGFVTAIL
-41 VWALLGL
+41 ALLGL
-48 FQAGIVGIFIINL
+48 FHAGIVGVFIINVI
-61 TRIFVG
+61 RILVG
-67 ALYPIGLAAIMA
+67 IGYPVALMVLIV
-79 GGIWLAGFSR
+79 AGFWLTGFSK
-89 LPKVKWRHLFGTC
+89 LPKIKPRYLVGTGLV
-102 MILLGIL
+102 IAGIL
-109 TILSLAEYFQTAQ
+109 ILITLVEYLQTAQ
-122 PVDFVTVNW
+122 PVDFVAVNW
-131 GKLTDDMTSSNTTS
+131 GKLTDDIASANVNA
-145 NIGGGILSAI
+145 NIGGGILATI
-155 CFVFLHMLVGNI
+155 CFDVLHMLVGKI
-167 GVGIVSVLLIVAG
+167 GTGLVSGLLMIAG
-180 GFVLFNISFNKA
+180 GFVLFNVSFSKL
-192 FIGIRKAVTVGFQT
+192 FT
-206 AVEIK
+206 AVRDSLVVVK
-211 DRVSRFKANRSS
+211 TGWAKTTAAWQKRRVSRQTKGPVSDDDRDQKHPGAPQPETHSD
-223 SKPAGEIP
+223 P
-231 KKEVS
+231 K
-236 SPKQPK
+236 
-242 SSEEQQSFSTS
+242 FSTS

-258 GMPVADEAKQQPASS
+258 GMPVKSGDEPDKGSDQSTGSLDTKARSDS
-273 AAAKKDTAEKPAK
+273 HAAKNEQEST
-286 KQASDVDLVN
+286 VDLVN
-296 VQEDDSYRLPTP
+296 VQEDDSYQLPGV
-308 DLLTQMSQDDQS
+308 DLLTQVTQDDQS

-329 AKVLQKTLDSF
+329 AKVLQQTLDSF

-364 GVKVSRIVNLADDIA
+364 GVKVSRIVNLTDDIA

-419 QPDRHGHLLQVP
+419 QPDHTGHLLQVP

-475 ARPSQV
+475 AKPSQV

-529 LFAKYGQRKISTFNE
+529 LFAKYGQRKISTFNA
-544 FAAKNNQENDVKIQP
+544 FAAKNNQEKDVKIQP

-665 GAFIPDKDVSR
+665 GAFISDKDVSR

-697 EEIKQEDEADSED
+697 DEIKQEDEEDSED
-710 DLFDDALSFVVN
+710 DLFDDALEFVVN

-748 LENRGYIGPQ
+748 LQNRGYIGPQ
-758 NGSKLGRFLKRNRFE
+758 NGSKPREVF
-773 ITLMMANKKGR
+773 KKP
-784 HQFNLMSS
+784 S
-792 LVY
+792 

>member
-1 MATKRTRKR
+1 MAAKRTRKR
-10 TAKKRG
+10 TTKRR
-16 RPAKKQ
+16 RPAKTRKQ
-22 ESADF
+22 TTF
-27 LSKYAVNIVGIVMA
+27 FSKYAVNILGFVTAIL
-41 VWALLGL
+41 ALLGL
-48 FQAGIVGIFIINL
+48 FHAGIVGVFIINVI
-61 TRIFVG
+61 RILVG
-67 ALYPIGLAAIMA
+67 IGYPVALMVLIV
-79 GGIWLAGFSR
+79 AGFWLTGFSK
-89 LPKVKWRHLFGTC
+89 LPKIKPRYLVGTG
-102 MILLGIL
+102 LVVAGIL
-109 TILSLAEYFQTAQ
+109 ILITLVEYLQTAQ
-122 PVDFVTVNW
+122 QVDFLAVNW
-131 GKLTDDMTSSNTTS
+131 GKLTDDIASANVNA
-145 NIGGGILSAI
+145 NIGGGILATI
-155 CFVFLHMLVGNI
+155 CFDVLHMLVGKI
-167 GVGIVSVLLIVAG
+167 GTGLVSGLLMIAG
-180 GFVLFNISFNKA
+180 GFVLFNVSFSKL
-192 FIGIRKAVTVGFQT
+192 FT
-206 AVEIK
+206 AVRDSLVVVK
-211 DRVSRFKANRSS
+211 TGWAKTTAAWQKRRVSRQTKGPVSDDDRDQKHPGAPQPETHSD
-223 SKPAGEIP
+223 P
-231 KKEVS
+231 K
-236 SPKQPK
+236 
-242 SSEEQQSFSTS
+242 FSTS

-258 GMPVADEAKQQPASS
+258 GMPVKSGDEPDKGSDQSTGSLDTKARSDS
-273 AAAKKDTAEKPAK
+273 HAAKNEQQSA
-286 KQASDVDLVN
+286 VDLVN
-296 VQEDDSYRLPTP
+296 VQEDDSYRLPGV
-308 DLLTQMSQDDQS
+308 DLLTQVTQDDQS

-329 AKVLQKTLDSF
+329 AKVLQQTLDSF

-364 GVKVSRIVNLADDIA
+364 GVKVSRIVNLTDDIA

-419 QPDRHGHLLQVP
+419 QPDHTGHLLQVP

-475 ARPSQV
+475 AKPSQV

-529 LFAKYGQRKISTFNE
+529 LFAKYGQRKISTFNA
-544 FAAKNNQENDVKIQP
+544 FAAKNNQEKDVKIQP

-665 GAFIPDKDVSR
+665 GAFISDKDVSR

-697 EEIKQEDEADSED
+697 DEIKQEDEEDSED
-710 DLFDDALSFVVN
+710 DLFDDALEFVVN

-748 LENRGYIGPQ
+748 LQNRGYIGPQ
-758 NGSKLGRFLKRNRFE
+758 NGSKPREVF
-773 ITLMMANKKGR
+773 KKP
-784 HQFNLMSS
+784 S
-792 LVY
+792 

>member
-1 MATKRTRKR
+1 MKTKRTKQ
-10 TAKKRG
+10 TSSKPVKKRG
-16 RPAKKQ
+16 RPRKTTKKTGGQ
-22 ESADF
+22 SSF
-27 LSKYAVNIVGIVMA
+27 LQKYTVNVIGGVVAIL
-41 VWALLGL
+41 ALLGL
-48 FQAGIVGIFIINL
+48 FQAGIVGTLMINIAKL
-61 TRIFVG
+61 FVG
-67 ALYPIGLAAIMA
+67 SLYPVFLLV
-79 GGIWLAGFSR
+79 GIVVGIFLAGFSR
-89 LPKVKWRHLFGTC
+89 FPKIPAKYTWGTVL
-102 MILLGIL
+102 ILLGVLLWL
-109 TILSLAEYFQTAQ
+109 TLIEYIQAAQ
-122 PVDFVTVNW
+122 PVDFINFNW
-131 GKLTDDMTSSNTTS
+131 QKLVDDVVSSNSDS
-145 NIGGGILSAI
+145 NIGGGILAT
-155 CFVFLHMLVGNI
+155 I
-167 GVGIVSVLLIVAG
+167 GFYLAHVLFGKIGTGIVASLIILIG
-180 GFVLFNISFNKA
+180 GFILFDISFAKIFTGLRTCLTFIKTRAAAIRQQTDQKRSKKSARQPSPTTAANHPQTVEQPQNDDSEPNKLSA
-192 FIGIRKAVTVGFQT
+192 
-206 AVEIK
+206 
-211 DRVSRFKANRSS
+211 
-223 SKPAGEIP
+223 
-231 KKEVS
+231 
-236 SPKQPK
+236 
-242 SSEEQQSFSTS
+242 S

-258 GMPVADEAKQQPASS
+258 GMPVSDEAKQSS
-273 AAAKKDTAEKPAK
+273 KTVSKPTPLQESEKADDS
-286 KQASDVDLVN
+286 ADVNLVD
-296 VQEDDSYRLPTP
+296 VKEDDAYKLPTT
-308 DLLTQMSQDDQS
+308 DLLTQIPQDDQS
-320 GELKSIDHN
+320 SELQSIDHN
-329 AKVLQKTLDSF
+329 AQVLQKTLDSF

-355 TKYEIHPDI
+355 TKYELHPDI

-394 GKSLVGIEVP
+394 GKSLIGIEVP

-419 QPDRHGHLLQVP
+419 QPDNHGHVLQVP

-466 GIITSILLN
+466 GIITSILLH
-475 ARPSQV
+475 AKPSQV

-529 LFAKYGQRKISTFNE
+529 LFAKFGQRKISTYNDFV
-544 FAAKNNQENDVKIQP
+544 AKNNRENDTKIQP

-697 EEIKQEDEADSED
+697 EEIKEEDQEDSED
-710 DLFDDALSFVVN
+710 DLFNDALAFVVDQ
-722 EQKAST
+722 QKAST

-748 LENRGYIGPQ
+748 LEKRGYIGPQ
-758 NGSKLGRFLKRNRFE
+758 DGSWPR
-773 ITLMMANKKGR
+773 
-784 HQFNLMSS
+784 Q
-792 LVY
+792 VYKEKQE

>member
-1 MATKRTRKR
+1 MKRKTTSKR
-10 TAKKRG
+10 PAAKRG
-16 RPAKKQ
+16 RPRKSTRKPASK
-22 ESADF
+22 SSF
-27 LSKYAVNIVGIVMA
+27 LDKYSWNIVGGIVA
-41 VWALLGL
+41 IFALLGL
-48 FQAGIVGIFIINL
+48 FQAGIVGKFMINV

-67 ALYPIGLAAIMA
+67 GLYPLGLLVVVIF
-79 GGIWLAGFSR
+79 GLVLAGFSR
-89 LPKVKWRHLFGTC
+89 LPKIPLRYTLGT
-102 MILLGIL
+102 LLVLIGVLVWL
-109 TILSLAEYFQTAQ
+109 TLIEYVQAAQ
-122 PVDFVTVNW
+122 PVDFMSFNW
-131 GKLTDDMTSSNTTS
+131 QKLMDDVASANTDS
-145 NIGGGILSAI
+145 NIGGGILATALFYVSHLL
-155 CFVFLHMLVGNI
+155 FGKI
-167 GVGIVSVLLIVAG
+167 GTGIVASLVILCG
-180 GFVLFNISFNKA
+180 GFVLFNISFSKIFVGVRQALTFLKAQAAKVNK
-192 FIGIRKAVTVGFQT
+192 KPAVKPRDWPQTNANQQPVGNPTPTSQT
-206 AVEIK
+206 PENAE
-211 DRVSRFKANRSS
+211 NEPNQLSS
-223 SKPAGEIP
+223 S
-231 KKEVS
+231 
-236 SPKQPK
+236 
-242 SSEEQQSFSTS
+242 T
-253 AITIS
+253 ITIS
-258 GMPVADEAKQQPASS
+258 GMPVSEDV
-273 AAAKKDTAEKPAK
+273 KKTAEEKPEKPASK
-286 KQASDVDLVN
+286 EDDDVKDTGEVDLVD
-296 VQEDDSYRLPTP
+296 VKEDDSYKLPSP
-308 DLLTQMSQDDQS
+308 SLLTQIQQDDQS

-329 AKVLQKTLDSF
+329 AQVLQKTLDSF

-355 TKYEIHPDI
+355 TKYELHPDI

-394 GKSLVGIEVP
+394 GKSLIGIEVP

-419 QPDRHGHLLQVP
+419 QPNNHGHILQVP

-436 NGNVITADL
+436 NGNVIAADL

-466 GIITSILLN
+466 GIITSILLH
-475 ARPSQV
+475 AKPSQV

-529 LFAKYGQRKISTFNE
+529 LFAKFGQRKISTYNDFV
-544 FAAKNNQENDVKIQP
+544 AKNNRENETKIQP

-665 GAFIPDKDVSR
+665 GAFISDKDVSR

-697 EEIKQEDEADSED
+697 EEIKEEDQEDSED
-710 DLFDDALSFVVN
+710 DLFSDALDFVVDQ
-722 EQKAST
+722 QKAST

-748 LENRGYIGPQ
+748 LEKRGYIGPQ
-758 NGSKLGRFLKRNRFE
+758 DGSRPR
-773 ITLMMANKKGR
+773 
-784 HQFNLMSS
+784 Q
-792 LVY
+792 VYKEKQE

>member
-1 MATKRTRKR
+1 MKTKRTKR
-10 TAKKRG
+10 TKQISSKPVKKRG
-16 RPAKKQ
+16 RPRKTGGQ
-22 ESADF
+22 SSF
-27 LSKYAVNIVGIVMA
+27 LQKYTVNVIGGVVAIL
-41 VWALLGL
+41 ALLGL
-48 FQAGIVGIFIINL
+48 FQAGIVGTLMINIAKL
-61 TRIFVG
+61 FVG
-67 ALYPIGLAAIMA
+67 SLYPVFLLV
-79 GGIWLAGFSR
+79 GIVVGVFLAGFSR
-89 LPKVKWRHLFGTC
+89 FPKIPAKYTWGTVL
-102 MILLGIL
+102 ILLGVLLWL
-109 TILSLAEYFQTAQ
+109 TLIEYIQAAQ
-122 PVDFVTVNW
+122 PVDFINFNW
-131 GKLTDDMTSSNTTS
+131 QKLVDDVVSSNSDS
-145 NIGGGILSAI
+145 NIGGGILATI
-155 CFVFLHMLVGNI
+155 VFYLAHVLFGKI
-167 GVGIVSVLLIVAG
+167 GTGIVASLIILIG
-180 GFVLFNISFNKA
+180 GFILFDISFAKIFTGLRTCLT
-192 FIGIRKAVTVGFQT
+192 FIKTRAAAIRQQT
-206 AVEIK
+206 DQK
-211 DRVSRFKANRSS
+211 R
-223 SKPAGEIP
+223 P
-231 KKEVS
+231 KK
-236 SPKQPK
+236 PTKQP
-242 SSEEQQSFSTS
+242 SPSTAANHPQTVEQPQNDDSEPNKLSAS

-258 GMPVADEAKQQPASS
+258 GMPVSDEAKQSS
-273 AAAKKDTAEKPAK
+273 KPATK
-286 KQASDVDLVN
+286 PTPPKESEKADDSADVNLVD
-296 VQEDDSYRLPTP
+296 VKEDDAYKLPTT
-308 DLLTQMSQDDQS
+308 DLLTQIPQDDQS
-320 GELKSIDHN
+320 SELQSIDHN
-329 AKVLQKTLDSF
+329 AQVLQKTLDSF

-355 TKYEIHPDI
+355 TKYELHPDI

-394 GKSLVGIEVP
+394 GKSLIGIEVP

-419 QPDRHGHLLQVP
+419 QPDNHGHLLQVP

-466 GIITSILLN
+466 GIITSILLH
-475 ARPSQV
+475 AKPSQV

-529 LFAKYGQRKISTFNE
+529 LFAKFGQRKISTYNDFV
-544 FAAKNNQENDVKIQP
+544 AKNNRENDTKIQP

-697 EEIKQEDEADSED
+697 EEIKEEDQEDSED
-710 DLFDDALSFVVN
+710 DLFNDALAFVVDQ
-722 EQKAST
+722 QKAST

-748 LENRGYIGPQ
+748 LEKRGYIGPQ
-758 NGSKLGRFLKRNRFE
+758 DGSRPR
-773 ITLMMANKKGR
+773 
-784 HQFNLMSS
+784 Q
-792 LVY
+792 VYKEKQE

>member
-1 MATKRTRKR
+1 MKTKRTKR
-10 TAKKRG
+10 TKQTSSKPVKKRG
-16 RPAKKQ
+16 RPRKTTKKTGGQ
-22 ESADF
+22 SSF
-27 LSKYAVNIVGIVMA
+27 LQKYTVNVIGGVVAIL
-41 VWALLGL
+41 ALLGL
-48 FQAGIVGIFIINL
+48 FQAGIVGTLMINIAKL
-61 TRIFVG
+61 FVG
-67 ALYPIGLAAIMA
+67 SLYPVFLLV
-79 GGIWLAGFSR
+79 GIVVGIFLAGFSR
-89 LPKVKWRHLFGTC
+89 FPKIPAKYTWGTAL
-102 MILLGIL
+102 ILLGVLLWL
-109 TILSLAEYFQTAQ
+109 TLIEYIQAAQ
-122 PVDFVTVNW
+122 PVDFINFNW
-131 GKLTDDMTSSNTTS
+131 QKLVDDVVSSNSDS
-145 NIGGGILSAI
+145 NIGGGILATI
-155 CFVFLHMLVGNI
+155 VFYLAHVLFGKI
-167 GVGIVSVLLIVAG
+167 GTGIVASLIILIG
-180 GFVLFNISFNKA
+180 GFILFDISFAKIFMGLRTCLT
-192 FIGIRKAVTVGFQT
+192 FIKTRAAAIRQQT
-206 AVEIK
+206 DQK
-211 DRVSRFKANRSS
+211 RSK
-223 SKPAGEIP
+223 KPA
-231 KKEVS
+231 
-236 SPKQPK
+236 KQP
-242 SSEEQQSFSTS
+242 SSATAANHPQTVEQPQNDDSEPNKLSAS

-258 GMPVADEAKQQPASS
+258 GMPVTDEAKQSRKPVSKPTPPKESEKADDS
-273 AAAKKDTAEKPAK
+273 A
-286 KQASDVDLVN
+286 DVNLVD
-296 VQEDDSYRLPTP
+296 VKEDDAYKLPTT
-308 DLLTQMSQDDQS
+308 DLLTQIPQDDQS
-320 GELKSIDHN
+320 SELQSIDHN
-329 AKVLQKTLDSF
+329 AQVLQKTLDSF

-355 TKYEIHPDI
+355 TKYELHPDI

-394 GKSLVGIEVP
+394 GKSLIGIEVP

-419 QPDRHGHLLQVP
+419 QPDNHGHVLQVP

-466 GIITSILLN
+466 GIITSILLH
-475 ARPSQV
+475 AKPSQV

-529 LFAKYGQRKISTFNE
+529 LFAKFGQRKISTYNDFV
-544 FAAKNNQENDVKIQP
+544 AKNNRENDTKIQP

-697 EEIKQEDEADSED
+697 EEIKEEDQEDSED
-710 DLFDDALSFVVN
+710 DLFNDALAFVVDQ
-722 EQKAST
+722 QKAST

-748 LENRGYIGPQ
+748 LEKRGYIGPQ
-758 NGSKLGRFLKRNRFE
+758 DGSRPR
-773 ITLMMANKKGR
+773 
-784 HQFNLMSS
+784 Q
-792 LVY
+792 VYKEKQE